1 MFISPRETL
10 SSYASLIEEGVRG
23 FWIWFGSDS
32 SETRVPK
39 EGAPAPNDDESS
51 TSDSSDPGALVVLV
65 VGGFEPPLRERPR
78 GVNLEGVGGVE
89 GKGGARAVVSE
100 VYVINFEFDITSL
113 NNPGGR
119 SAGDESHTFGVVTR
133 EDGSEVMKGEKYGAR
148 EADGGS
154 VKLINVSPSAKKV
167 VVVVV
172 EVGTSLGEAPACSD

>member
-1 MFISPRETL
+1 
-10 SSYASLIEEGVRG
+10 
-23 FWIWFGSDS
+23 
-32 SETRVPK
+32 
-39 EGAPAPNDDESS
+39 
-51 TSDSSDPGALVVLV
+51 
-65 VGGFEPPLRERPR
+65 
-78 GVNLEGVGGVE
+78 LEGVGGVE